1 MKFAR
6 LCLAPLSLL
15 LLIGCGR
22 NQGDQVN
29 VLLITLDTTRAD
41 RFSSYGYPE
50 PTTPNLDALA
60 SEGSLF
66 ESAFSTAPI
75 TLPSHTSI
83 MTGTYPMFH
92 GTRDNSTY
100 VVREDVTTMAEV
112 LAEKGYDTGAVVGA
126 FVLDSQFNLDQGFA
140 QYDDDLDEMWSKDEL
155 EDRAKDAFG
164 FAERKANLV
173 TAAALQWLRQPRSKP
188 FFLWLHYFDPH
199 QPVNPPEPHHSRFT
213 EPYCGELA
221 FADEQIGHVF
231 NELKKQG
238 VYDKTLI
245 VVTAD
250 HGEGLLDHGEP
261 THSLLIFDSTIR
273 VPLIVRMP
281 GAPEGQRF
289 HRLTSTVDIMPT
301 VMDLVGLETPTD
313 VQGRSFAELVNGAP
327 DPPPNDRPIYME
339 TMVPA
344 LDCGWGSLRGIRTA
358 EWKLIH
364 GPIPRLYR
372 VSEDPSEIYDL
383 ASQRPEEVERWTREL
398 QGRIDLWAADE
409 AAQAVNAP
417 DAETLQKLASLGYI
431 GSGGTD
437 RVSENLAD
445 VEGKPD
451 PYENRWLFEMISS
464 ATEDLRTGQELAG
477 MRKLQM
483 VLQNDPNNPM
493 ALLNLGK
500 AYLTVTGQLPQ
511 AIECFKRCIDFDPNQ
526 EDAHYYMA
534 RIERSL
540 GNLEAAT
547 HHAEAILAIN
557 PYSVPALYE
566 MAGIKEAQQD
576 PESARAHLE
585 ALLGIDPTS
594 VAALLEMGVSYA
606 RQGMH
611 EESGEYLRRA
621 RNIDPRNPQILYNIG
636 VWYMVQG
643 NPDEAIVNLK
653 KVVSL
658 NPDHRDASY
667 VLGKLYYEK
676 RDRDTARQYLLKA
689 KSVAVTEDRRQ
700 QIDAMLMELGS

>member
-173 TAAALQWLRQPRSKP
+173 TAAALRWLRQPRSKP
-188 FFLWLHYFDPH
+188 LFLWLHYFDPH

-213 EPYCGELA
+213 EPYCAQLA
-221 FADEQIGHVF
+221 FGDDQIGHVF

-566 MAGIKEAQQD
+566 MAGIKEAQQE

>member
-1 MKFAR
+1 MKFAC
-6 LCLAPLSLL
+6 LCLVSLVL
-15 LLIGCGR
+15 VFMNGCGGNR
-22 NQGDQVN
+22 GNDLN
-29 VLLITLDTTRAD
+29 VVLITLDTTRAD
-41 RFSSYGYPE
+41 RFSVYGYPE
-50 PTTPNLDALA
+50 PTTPHLDQLA

-66 ESAFSTAPI
+66 EAAFSTAPI

-100 VVREDVTTMAEV
+100 VVREEVTTMAEV
-112 LAEKGYDTGAVVGA
+112 FAEKGYDTGAVVGS
-126 FVLDSQFNLDQGFA
+126 FVLDSQFNLDQGFSL
-140 QYDDDLDEMWSKDEL
+140 YDDDLDEMWSKDEL

-173 TAAALQWLRQPRSKP
+173 TATAREWLRKPRSKP

-221 FADEQIGHVF
+221 YADEQIGHVF
-231 NELKKQG
+231 EELKKQG
-238 VYDKTLI
+238 VYDRTLI

-261 THSLLIFDSTIR
+261 THSLLIFDSTIH

-281 GAPEGQRF
+281 DSPEGQRF
-289 HRLTSTVDIMPT
+289 HRLTSTVDILPT
-301 VMDLVGLETPTD
+301 VMDLLGFETPSD
-313 VQGRSFAELVNGAP
+313 VQGRSFAELVKGAP

-339 TMVPA
+339 TMVPE
-344 LDCGWGSLRGIRTA
+344 LDCGWGALRGIRTA

-364 GPIPRLYR
+364 GPIPRLYH
-372 VSEDPSEIYDL
+372 VGEDPGEIYDL
-383 ASQRPEEVERWTREL
+383 ASQKPEDVETWTREL
-398 QGRIDLWAADE
+398 QGRIDLWAAEE
-409 AAQAVNAP
+409 AIQAVNAP

-437 RVSENLAD
+437 RISENLAD

-451 PYENRWLFEMISS
+451 PYENRWLFEQISS

-477 MRKLQM
+477 VRKLEG
-483 VLQNDPNNPM
+483 VLQSDPRNPM

-500 AYLTVTGQLPQ
+500 AYLAITGQVEKS
-511 AIECFKRCIDFDPNQ
+511 IDCFKRCIEFDPNQ

-534 RIERSL
+534 RIERSM
-540 GNLEAAT
+540 GNLDAAAS
-547 HHAEAILAIN
+547 HAEAILAVN

-566 MAGIKEAQQD
+566 MAGIKEALRD
-576 PESARAHLE
+576 SEGARAHLE

-594 VAALLEMGVSYA
+594 VPALLEMGVSFA

-611 EESGEYLRRA
+611 EESGEYLRQA
-621 RNIDPRNPQILYNIG
+621 RNIEPQNPQVLYNVG
-636 VWYMVQG
+636 VWYMVTD
-643 NPDEAIVNLK
+643 NPDEAIITLD

-658 NPDHRDASY
+658 DPDHRDASY

-676 RDRDTARQYLLKA
+676 NEREKARPYLLKA
-689 KSVAVTEDRRQ
+689 KTVAVTDDRLR
-700 QIDAMLMELGS
+700 QIDAMLMEMGS

>member
-173 TAAALQWLRQPRSKP
+173 TAAALRWLRQPRSKP

>member
-173 TAAALQWLRQPRSKP
+173 TAAALRWLRQPRSKP

-566 MAGIKEAQQD
+566 MAGIKEAQQE